1 MAGSSCPM
9 MLSAATSQAEIDT
22 TLSTKGLRITDVSRR
37 MASQASAS
45 LANTDSR

>member
-1 MAGSSCPM
+1 M
-9 MLSAATSQAEIDT
+9 MLSAATSHAETDT
-22 TLSTKGLRITDVSRR
+22 TRSMKGLRITEVSRR